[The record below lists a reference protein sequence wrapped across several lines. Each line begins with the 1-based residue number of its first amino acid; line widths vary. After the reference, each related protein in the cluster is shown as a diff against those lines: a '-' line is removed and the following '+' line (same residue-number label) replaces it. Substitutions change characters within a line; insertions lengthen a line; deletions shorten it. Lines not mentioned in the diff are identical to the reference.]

1 MLDTQRRQS
10 ERHDINLTSSMSVDG
25 AHFVECMIRDISKGG
40 LFIDV
45 PHNGVGALSLQQQ
58 LLLHFS
64 VDLDQDERDF
74 SLDVKIAHIDGK
86 GFGFGVAFSGNA
98 DLFFKALSKSSQ
110 PKNNVSSE
118 KSLTLQKLD
127 TEFSSL
133 SQEVFPLI
141 MDGFFKK
148 AENTIEQAVK
158 TSEDYHTHV
167 TLLDTFT
174 NLKINKIKILN
185 SFCNSNLQDIQLK
198 PSSILEQSSKKVS
211 DESILSLVEKDDFED
226 WLNLLPIIRNLEGVF
241 QPQLTASQEKIAFI
255 LRLEADQV
263 ANPFSP
269 KYLCERFR
277 DILSKIE
284 DSEQGKNWLYDIYG
298 DILSEHLPPTY
309 KKLDSIL
316 FKYQKQET
324 AERKKKKLS
333 IKSGF
338 PEEKLSSS
346 AALPSQPTLS
356 PQVVE
361 NSHLGSS
368 QLSSNHP
375 DNKEILNIASHLIH
389 LTQGQSVQPS
399 NDIVENIE
407 AYSGDEICSALSFLQ
422 QNIIDNKSHKQVNY
436 QKFQSKLRQ
445 ALSHFSPAQK
455 HLSVVDKKS
464 LDICDRLIRTLFNDT
479 LLSEQAQSYLQQIYI
494 PILVQAIKNPS
505 LLESGSHPVR
515 DIINHLSKLDLAL
528 KDPKVVK
535 DIDIKKLLDLEIKK
549 ISHNS
554 INNLAVFHSVEKK
567 LRDLVLAVEKSISLN
582 VKRVND
588 VYEGKQKLQEA
599 QQFVQNDI
607 NQQLGRKKIPKIV
620 ITLLE
625 AGWQHLLVIAQLNA
639 DKKGYQTHF
648 LTINNLIAWLTRKKP
663 ISKELAISTLEFI
676 DKELQPVNSN
686 RLLHSI
692 IQSELQDLLLDDN
705 VGLTVME
712 MASIDIEKNQPES
725 TFVNNLI
732 NEVESLNVGEW
743 LSFSSEQEDES
754 LKLAWINKDYDLFVF
769 VNRGGLKKLELK
781 SEELANKFK
790 RGEASRIESLDT
802 PIMDRATHLM
812 MQNLHEKLI
821 FNATHDPV
829 TQLLNQ
835 KEFIKQLRQELTRLN
850 NAKYLLCHIEIQDF
864 RSITNACGIAGIE
877 ALLKQLSSLLKQRV
891 KEGDL
896 CALINDRTF
905 SVLLKNCSAQVA
917 KELHT
922 KFINSEFK
930 WQDKNFAVA
939 VSMGIVPLFSD
950 INYEINR
957 ILQNVDS
964 ANLSALNAG
973 RSIIRV
979 YKEDDASLQSQFDE
993 REWVGRI
1000 NQVLA
1005 EDRLFLRCQKIVAI
1019 NHEADRPA
1027 HYEILLGIKDNKGNT
1042 ILPGNFIPAV
1052 ERCQRMS
1059 EVDRWVVLSVFDW
1072 IRNNQQAF
1080 ASLDGFSINLSGESI
1095 SSEDFLKFLNHTLST
1110 CDIPLE
1116 KITFEITETVAA
1128 NNFQFVQKFIKEIK
1142 LFKCK
1147 FSLDDFGSGYS
1158 SFSYLKRL
1166 KVDYLKIDGIF
1177 VKDILNSST
1186 DAAIVSSMNEIAHF
1200 LRLETT
1206 AEYVENNEIH
1216 DLLKEIGVDYAQGW
1230 GIEKPKLLTDLS

>member
-25 AHFVECMIRDISKGG
+25 ARFVECMIRDISKGG
-40 LFIDV
+40 VFIDV
-45 PHNGVGALSLQQQ
+45 PHNGIGALSLQQQ

-64 VDLDQDERDF
+64 VNLDQDDRDF

-86 GFGFGVAFSGNA
+86 GFGVTFSGNA
-98 DLFFKALSKSSQ
+98 DPFFKALTKRSQ
-110 PKNNVSSE
+110 LKNKVSSE

-127 TEFSSL
+127 SEFSSL

-141 MDGFFKK
+141 IDGFFKK

-185 SFCNSNLQDIQLK
+185 SFCNSTLQDIQLK

-241 QPQLTASQEKIAFI
+241 QSQLTSSQEKIAFI
-255 LRLEADQV
+255 LRLEVNQV

-277 DILSKIE
+277 DTLSKIE
-284 DSEQGKNWLYDIYG
+284 DSERGKNWLYDIYG
-298 DILSEHLPPTY
+298 EILSEHLPSTY
-309 KKLDSIL
+309 KKLNSIL
-316 FKYQKQET
+316 LNYQKQET
-324 AERKKKKLS
+324 AERKNTKPF
-333 IKSGF
+333 IKAVF
-338 PEEKLSSS
+338 PEENLSSS
-346 AALPSQPTLS
+346 VTLS
-356 PQVVE
+356 PQLVG
-361 NSHLGSS
+361 NSNLVGS
-368 QLSSNHP
+368 QFSSNHS

-399 NDIVENIE
+399 IDIVENIE
-407 AYSGDEICSALSFLQ
+407 PYSGDEICSALSFLQ

-445 ALSHFSPAQK
+445 TLNHFSSTQK
-455 HLSVVDKKS
+455 ILSTVDKKS
-464 LDICDRLIRTLFNDT
+464 LDICDRLIRTLFNDN

-505 LLESGSHPVR
+505 LLEFGSHPVR

-535 DIDIKKLLDLEIKK
+535 DIDIRKLLDLEIKK

-554 INNLAVFHSVEKK
+554 TDNLVVFHSVEEK
-567 LRDLVLAVEKSISLN
+567 LRNLLLAVEKSISIN

-599 QQFVQNDI
+599 QQFVQNEI
-607 NQQLGRKKIPKIV
+607 IQQLGRKKIPKIV
-620 ITLLE
+620 ITLLK

-639 DKKGYQTHF
+639 DKKSYQTHF
-648 LTINNLIAWLTRKKP
+648 LTINNLIAWLTRTKP
-663 ISKELAISTLEFI
+663 ISKKLAVSTLEFI

-692 IQSELQDLLLDDN
+692 IQNELQDLLLGDSVD
-705 VGLTVME
+705 LAVME
-712 MASIDIEKNQPES
+712 MVSIEIEQNQPES
-725 TFVNNLI
+725 TFVNSLI
-732 NEVESLNVGEW
+732 NEVESLHVGEW
-743 LSFSSEQEDES
+743 LSFSSEQDHES

-769 VNRGGLKKLELK
+769 VNRGGIKKLELK
-781 SEELANKFK
+781 SEELASRFK
-790 RGEASRIESLDT
+790 TGKASRIESLDT

-850 NAKYLLCHIEIQDF
+850 NSKYLLCHIEIQDF

-877 ALLKQLSSLLKQRV
+877 ALLKQLSTLLIQHV
-891 KEGDL
+891 KEDDL

-939 VSMGIVPLFSD
+939 VSMGIVPLFSE
-950 INYEINR
+950 INYDIDQV
-957 ILQNVDS
+957 LQNVDS
-964 ANLSALNAG
+964 ANLSAINTG

-1005 EDRLFLRCQKIVAI
+1005 EDRLFLRCQKIAAI
-1019 NHEADRPA
+1019 NQEPGRLA
-1027 HYEILLGIKDNKGNT
+1027 HYEILLGIKDEKGNT
-1042 ILPGNFIPAV
+1042 IFPDDFIPAV

-1072 IRNNQQAF
+1072 IRNNQKVF
-1080 ASLDGFSINLSGESI
+1080 TSLDGFSINLSGESI
-1095 SSEDFLKFLNHTLST
+1095 SSEEFLKFLKQTLST
-1110 CDIPLE
+1110 CNIPLE

-1128 NNFQFVQKFIKEIK
+1128 NSFQFVQKFIKEIK
-1142 LFKCK
+1142 RFKCK

-1186 DAAIVSSMNEIAHF
+1186 DAAIVASMNEIAHF

-1230 GIEKPKLLTDLS
+1230 GIEKPKLLIDLS